1 MKSFQ
6 LILAFLLI
14 SFFAKSQVSI
24 NANTYLT
31 LKDAFD
37 VINSGGFT
45 GNILITL
52 SGNTN
57 ETSTAILNGSGTF
70 GANYS
75 SIVIYPTVQGITVSG
90 TILGGPI
97 IDLNGADHV
106 TIDGRLNGVGGTPSL
121 TIINAAN
128 SNLAGTSTIR
138 FINGA
143 RENEIKYCTIK
154 GSTINTSSGVIS
166 FSTSTTQGNSL
177 NRIEYCNL
185 TRQAINR
192 PSALIHS
199 LGSNGFYNDS
209 NTVDHTNFYNF
220 LNSGVEAHGIFLS
233 DNSANW
239 IISNNSFYETNLNSI
254 LQLTHSDYFGV
265 RINTNSKGS
274 GFRID
279 NNYFGGS
286 TAECGGLPFQTDSG
300 AIMMTA
306 IAVRTDTSFVNS
318 IQGNLISNISFNN
331 NTNTDMF
338 VGIDCGLGKYEIGN
352 VVGNT
357 IGSTSQTS
365 VIYLESISQTQ
376 SYGIRM
382 IGCIGAN
389 VQNNSIGGIE
399 CTSTIATNSPHSF
412 CGIYASNNFSLIKN
426 NIIGSLTTPLSI
438 QCLSSANTN
447 DQILSGINSESETD
461 SIIGNTVSNLY
472 STAYH
477 NFLVGIR
484 SFGSLNSF
492 IQNNLVQKLT
502 RYGELFNSFNYP
514 YNLMGIFG
522 EGGQHIIKSNE
533 IRFLND
539 LSYDYPSLV
548 GISIVGVTL
557 SVPYLISQ
565 NFMHDFTMDS
575 ASSNSTSSGSIF
587 GIAINNLANDT
598 LVCAN
603 NVISLGG
610 NVNNGILV
618 VGIYE
623 EGQPISTSPLNNY
636 FFNTVNING
645 TVSGLYNYST
655 YSFYSLANALV
666 SKNILN
672 NSFVNDRSS
681 SGGSGKNFA
690 ISLSSVANSVFDF
703 NNYKASG
710 MNGEIGYYSVD
721 APTLT
726 DWQNTVGQ
734 DLNSLNLNPV
744 YGNSNGSHDF
754 DFIASTILPGT
765 GTTGVTSDYYNS
777 VRASIPQM
785 GAFESTCL
793 HQYIENTIS
802 ICNGDSMFFYGNYF
816 TQTGLYTAQFT
827 NSQGCDSIIA
837 INLVVRQ
844 LPMPVVSVNGFIL
857 TVQSFSQYQWQ
868 LNGTIIPGSTAMTDT
883 AIVDGTYSVFVTDTN
898 GCSATSD
905 TVNIVGTK
913 IPEYVFISSI
923 IFPNPA
929 SNDVTI
935 SSPSPFK
942 GNQLSFINSF
952 GAIVKSIKL
961 PDSQNL
967 ITISVEDLIPGIYS
981 VEIERST
988 AILKTEKLVII
999 K

>member
-14 SFFAKSQVSI
+14 SFFAQSQVSI
-24 NANTYLT
+24 NASTYLT

-45 GNILITL
+45 GNILIAL

-57 ETSTAILNGSGTF
+57 ETSTAVLNESGTF

-75 SIVIYPTVQGITVSG
+75 SIAIYPTVQGITVSG
-90 TILGGPI
+90 TILGGPV

-154 GSTINTSSGVIS
+154 GSTINTNSGVIN

-192 PSALIHS
+192 PSALVYS

-220 LNSGVEAHGIFLS
+220 LNSGVEAHGIFLNN
-233 DNSANW
+233 NSANW
-239 IISNNSFYETNLNSI
+239 IISNNSFYETNFNSI
-254 LQLTHSDYFGV
+254 LQLTQSDYFGV

-306 IAVRTDTSFVNS
+306 IAMRTDTSFVNT

-338 VGIDCGLGKYEIGN
+338 YGIDCGLGKYEIGN
-352 VVGNT
+352 IVGND
-357 IGSTSQTS
+357 IGSTSQAN

-382 IGCIGAN
+382 IGCTQAN

-399 CTSTIATNSPHSF
+399 CTGTIATNSPHSF
-412 CGIYASNNFSLIKN
+412 CGIYAANNFSLIKN
-426 NIIGSLTTPLSI
+426 NLIGSLTTPSSI
-438 QCLSSANTN
+438 QCLSNANTN
-447 DQILSGINSESETD
+447 DQILLGINSESESD

-477 NFLVGIR
+477 NILVGIR
-484 SFGSLNSF
+484 SFGTLNSF
-492 IQNNLVQKLT
+492 IQNNLVQKLN
-502 RYGELFNSFNYP
+502 RYGDSFTNFNYP
-514 YNLMGIFG
+514 YSLMGIFG
-522 EGGQHIIKSNE
+522 QGGQHIIKSNE
-533 IRFLND
+533 IRLLND
-539 LSYDYPSLV
+539 LSYGYPSLV
-548 GISIVGVTL
+548 GISIVGVTA
-557 SVPYLISQ
+557 SVPNLISQ
-565 NFMHDFTMDS
+565 NFIHDFTMDS
-575 ASSNSTSSGSIF
+575 AASSSTTSGSII
-587 GIAINNLANDT
+587 GIDINNLANDT

-603 NVISLGG
+603 NVISLGR

-623 EGQPISTSPLNNY
+623 EGQPFSTSPLNNY

-645 TVSGLYNYST
+645 TVSGPYNYST
-655 YSFYSLANALV
+655 YSFYSLASALV
-666 SKNILN
+666 SKNIIN
-672 NSFVNDRSS
+672 NIFVNDRSS

-690 ISLSSVANSVFDF
+690 ISLGSIANSTFDF

-710 MNGEIGYYSVD
+710 MNSEIGYYSVV

-754 DFIASTILPGT
+754 DFIASTTLLGT
-765 GTTGVTSDYYNS
+765 GTTGITNDYYSS

-793 HQYIENTIS
+793 HQYIENTVS

-816 TQTGLYTAQFT
+816 SQTGLYTTQFT
-827 NSQGCDSIIA
+827 NSHGCDSIIA
-837 INLVVRQ
+837 MNLVVHQ
-844 LPMPVVSVNGFIL
+844 LPVPVVSVNGFIL
-857 TVQSFSQYQWQ
+857 TVQLFSQYQWQ
-868 LNGTIIPGSTAMTDT
+868 LNGTTILGSTAMTDT

-905 TVNIVGTK
+905 TINIVGTK
-913 IPEYVFISSI
+913 ISEYVFISSI

-929 SNDVTI
+929 TNDVTI
-935 SSPSPFK
+935 SSNSLFNRK
-942 GNQLSFINSF
+942 EIKLINSS
-952 GAIVKSIKL
+952 GAIVKRINL
-961 PDSQNL
+961 PDNQNSM
-967 ITISVEDLIPGIYS
+967 TISVDDLKPGIYN
-981 VEIERST
+981 VEIISST
-988 AILKTEKLVII
+988 NILKTEKLVII